1 LSSRKGR
8 ATATFLNFSV
18 SNGSASRFLRNGKKC
33 YIYFVKKL
41 LLFPT
46 VKEFLKSVNSINP

>member
-1 LSSRKGR
+1 MELTALSSRKGR

-33 YIYFVKKL
+33 YIYFIKKI
-41 LLFPT
+41 T
-46 VKEFLKSVNSINP
+46 AVSNSKRIFKIG